1 MIDTRDSFPLAMA
14 QEGETLRVVG
24 LTGGR
29 NLARRLTE
37 LGLPV
42 GAELEL
48 VTTAGGGQL
57 VVAVGGLRLGLGR
70 GMAHKI
76 MVAPVTAANGGDHP

>member
-1 MIDTRDSFPLAMA
+1 MIETHDRFPLAMA
-14 QEGETLRVVG
+14 QEGETVRVVA

-29 NLARRLTE
+29 SLARRLTE
-37 LGLPV
+37 IGLPV

-48 VTTAGGGQL
+48 VTAAGGGQL
-57 VVAVGGLRLGLGR
+57 VIAVGGTRLGLGR

-76 MVAPVTAANGGDHP
+76 MVTPVTGTNAEERP